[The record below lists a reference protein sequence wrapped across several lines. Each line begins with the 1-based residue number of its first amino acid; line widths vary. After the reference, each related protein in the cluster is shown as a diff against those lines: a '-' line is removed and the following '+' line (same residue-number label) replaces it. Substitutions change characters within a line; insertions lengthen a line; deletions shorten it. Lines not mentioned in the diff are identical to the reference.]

1 MECRQFI
8 KIATAT
14 AGITQAELAAR
25 LEWSPQTM
33 SNRLITG
40 KFALEEWQRIAAALG
55 ADFLIGF
62 HFPDGKQVTL

>member
-25 LEWSPQTM
+25 LGWSPQLLN
-33 SNRLITG
+33 NRMKTG
-40 KFALEEWQRIAAALG
+40 KFTLDEWQRIAAALG
-55 ADFLIGF
+55 ADLLIGF
-62 HFPDGKQVTL
+62 QFQDGKTVTP

>member
-8 KIATAT
+8 KIALAT
-14 AGITQAELAAR
+14 AGITAAELAAR
-25 LEWSPQTM
+25 LGWSPQTM

-40 KFALEEWQRIAAALG
+40 KFTIDEWQRIAVALG

-62 HFPDGKQVTL
+62 KFPDGKSVTL

>member
-1 MECRQFI
+1 MECKQFV

-25 LEWSPQTM
+25 LGWSPQTM

-40 KFALEEWQRIAAALG
+40 KFTLDEWQRIAGALG
-55 ADFLIGF
+55 ADFLVGF
-62 HFPDGKQVTL
+62 QFPDGKSVTL